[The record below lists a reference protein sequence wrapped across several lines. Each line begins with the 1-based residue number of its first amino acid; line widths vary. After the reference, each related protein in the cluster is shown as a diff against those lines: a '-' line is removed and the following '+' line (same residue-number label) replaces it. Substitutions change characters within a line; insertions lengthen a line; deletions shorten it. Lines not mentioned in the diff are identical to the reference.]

1 MSAQTL
7 KTLPRMNYPDV
18 HSSNLQRMTDTMT
31 DVDNTKALPEQTA
44 IMREMACDMSVAL
57 YRRYSV
63 AEATKILSLS
73 EGELES
79 LRTQGEIAYL
89 HINDKHIGFFGCQ
102 LLTYLLECIVP
113 VGASPKPSQ
122 QPASQAAKPTIS
134 PEAELISVNDTLTL
148 LGIGRTKFY
157 DLLNKNELEYV
168 KIGKRTLIKRAS
180 LRRFT
185 DLQAN

>member
-1 MSAQTL
+1 
-7 KTLPRMNYPDV
+7 
-18 HSSNLQRMTDTMT
+18 MTDA
-31 DVDNTKALPEQTA
+31 DKTKALPEQTA

-63 AEATKILSLS
+63 AEATKILSIS

-122 QPASQAAKPTIS
+122 QPTPQAAKPTIS
-134 PEAELISVNDTLTL
+134 PEAELVSVNDTLTI
-148 LGIGRTKFY
+148 LGIGRTKLY
-157 DLLNKNELEYV
+157 ELLKANEIEIV
-168 KIGKRTLIKRAS
+168 KIGNRTMIKRAS
-180 LRRFT
+180 LRRFI
-185 DLQAN
+185 DL